1 MNTADNT
8 ARNVARSAWLV
19 VALLWPVAVLNY
31 LDRQMVSTMRL
42 SIKVDIVEL
51 QSAQGAEY
59 FGWLMAIFLWV
70 YAVCSPVGGAIA
82 DRINRKW
89 LIVASLGVWSA
100 VTLLM
105 GLAHN
110 FNQLFVLRGLMG
122 LSEAL
127 YMPAG
132 LALIADYHQGPTRSL
147 AVGAHL
153 SGVYMGQA
161 LGGIGGW
168 VAQEVSWR
176 AAFVGCG
183 AIGVAYAVVLMVF
196 LRERERSVAVKW
208 QRVLLYILGGLLS
221 CIILVLLVWPFRPQL
236 TRLLD
241 LVVDLL
247 RKPIVYIPL
256 AVTLGAPLLVI
267 FIRWLIKNGVHL
279 RGFIFLLLCFS
290 LPSWAGWAVK
300 NWLPTLLQDRFGL
313 AQAPSGLWATITH
326 AGAAFCGVILGGWLA
341 DRWSQRAVRGRTY
354 MSAVGLLLL
363 VPSII
368 LIGEAPGFAFTIAAS
383 LVFGLGFGMMDANNM
398 PILCQVAPARFRA
411 TGYGLM
417 NFVGI
422 ASGAYVTP
430 LLGKLKD
437 SGVPLA
443 TGFAYCAIPALLAAV
458 LMYFL
463 RPTSRDRG
471 VAPSA

>member
-1 MNTADNT
+1 MNAVNNNS
-8 ARNVARSAWLV
+8 RSPVAYAWV
-19 VALLWPVAVLNY
+19 VVGLLWPVAVLNY
-31 LDRQMVSTMRL
+31 LDRQMISTMGI
-42 SIKVDIVEL
+42 SIKADIVEC
-51 QSAQGAEY
+51 QSAEN
-59 FGWLMAIFLWV
+59 FGRLMAIFLWV
-70 YAVCSPVGGAIA
+70 YAFCSPLGGAIA

-100 VTLLM
+100 VTLMM
-105 GLAHN
+105 GLAN
-110 FNQLFVLRGLMG
+110 SFNQLYALRGLMG
-122 LSEAL
+122 ISEAL

-132 LALIADYHQGPTRSL
+132 LALIADYHHGPTRSL

-183 AIGVAYAVVLMVF
+183 TIGVAYAIVLMIF
-196 LRERERSVAVKW
+196 LRETKRGGADQTASAADMSARTGVQW
-208 QRVLLYILGGLLS
+208 LG
-221 CIILVLLVWPFRPQL
+221 F
-236 TRLLD
+236 
-241 LVVDLL
+241 
-247 RKPIVYIPL
+247 
-256 AVTLGAPLLVI
+256 VI
-267 FIRWLIKNGVHL
+267 
-279 RGFIFLLLCFS
+279 LLLCFS
-290 LPSWAGWAVK
+290 LPSLPGWAVK
-300 NWLPTLLQDRFGL
+300 NWLPTLLQDRFGM
-313 AQAPSGLWATITH
+313 AQAPSGLWATISH
-326 AGAAFCGVILGGWLA
+326 AGAGFCGVILGGWLA
-341 DRWSQRAVRGRTY
+341 DRWSQRAIRGRTY
-354 MSAVGLLLL
+354 LSAVGLLLL

-368 LIGEAPGFAFTIAAS
+368 LVGQAPGFALTIAGS
-383 LVFGLGFGMMDANNM
+383 LMFGLGFGMMDANNM

-422 ASGAYVTP
+422 ASGAFITP
-430 LLGKLKD
+430 QLGKLKD
-437 SGVPLA
+437 HGVPLA
-443 TGFAYCAIPALLAAV
+443 TAFAYCAVPALLAAI